1 MEIEV
6 VVSRAR
12 VTGSIMMEDS
22 EGTLRP
28 ARGVQINLKPKRVG
42 PTEYVETDTGG
53 FFHRDMVGRN
63 EYVVEFPNLPSG
75 AYIARLMQDKRDVL
89 EDGLDVQSTD
99 LHMDGLISS
108 NGGMIEGTVSN
119 SEGDGVVG
127 AVVALVPDARLQKH
141 LYRAVRSADDGRFV
155 FWSIPPGSYQL
166 FAWSTLNGAAHKNS
180 QFMKQYEGRGQPAT
194 VEKKGRLTIP
204 VKLLD

>member
-12 VTGSIMMEDS
+12 VTGTIVMEDS

-28 ARGVQINLKPKRVG
+28 VRGVQVNLKPRRVG
-42 PTEYVETDTGG
+42 PTEYVETDTSG
-53 FFHRDMVGRN
+53 FFHRDIVGRN
-63 EYVVEFPNLPSG
+63 EYLFEFPNLPPG
-75 AYIARLMQDKRDVL
+75 AYAARLTQDKRDVL

-99 LHMDGLISS
+99 LRMDGLISV
-108 NGGMIEGTVSN
+108 NGGTIEGIVSN
-119 SEGDGVVG
+119 SNGERVAG
-127 AVVALVPDARLQKH
+127 AIVALVPDVRLKH
-141 LYRAVRSADDGRFV
+141 LYQAVKSSGDGRFV
-155 FWSIPPGSYQL
+155 LRSIPPGSYQL
-166 FAWSTLNGAAHKNS
+166 FAWSTLNGAAYKNS

-204 VKLLD
+204 IKLLD